1 MKDANDALL
10 FSHTHTQHT
19 YANTPTYL
27 HTHTQYKHFI
37 CLSVRS
43 SELAAAVWKAIFSLR
58 FQKVQINGVTCH
70 LHKRRPHL
78 RPHLIPAPSSL
89 HSLCPPAHP
98 TYPIK
103 EQQQCGRKQ
112 LKEQK
117 EKRHEKSADNATRLG
132 TLPFAATYDRL
143 RIQLT

>member
-19 YANTPTYL
+19 YANTPT

-89 HSLCPPAHP
+89 HSLCPPPHP

-103 EQQQCGRKQ
+103 EKQQQCRRKQ